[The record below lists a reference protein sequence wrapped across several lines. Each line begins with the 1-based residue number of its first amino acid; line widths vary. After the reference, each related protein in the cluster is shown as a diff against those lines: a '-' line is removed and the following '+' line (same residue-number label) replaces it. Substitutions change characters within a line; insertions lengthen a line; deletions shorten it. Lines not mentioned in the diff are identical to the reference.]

1 MDKLT
6 KGKKVACP
14 RSLDNA
20 NLLTDFKLHFA
31 TPEEIAAN
39 GGVCK
44 KCRKEIQK
52 HGKAILAGKIEKPGA
67 MVPPPP
73 QMPDDHAAWQ
83 RVSGENWAELTQ
95 TTDFDYDAVDEALR
109 FVEAAPADARA
120 QAGEV
125 IRQVFAY
132 CFGRGNL
139 TAAAAKFAVI
149 GAGLRP
155 DVLDDATQTDLA
167 NRLGLTKAALSKA
180 SVKFQSAFGVKF
192 SRSRS
197 LSARAKMR
205 ARRTG
210 GPDRHRKADGQAGG
224 MPVALDSILPSI
236 PRAPVAEPRQVVM
249 RDPKKP

>member
-52 HGKAILAGKIEKPGA
+52 HGKAILAGKVETPGA
-67 MVPPPP
+67 MVPPPA

-83 RVSGENWAELTQ
+83 RVSGENYAELTQ

-180 SVKFQSAFGVKF
+180 SVKFQDAFGVKF

-197 LSARAKMR
+197 ADGRAKMS
-205 ARRTG
+205 ARRLG
-210 GPDRHRKADGQAGG
+210 GPNRHHPPVRKGYRDPNPPLQVTE
-224 MPVALDSILPSI
+224 PV
-236 PRAPVAEPRQVVM
+236 QVVM
-249 RDPKKP
+249 REIKKP